1 MAAGRTGDSLCGSE
15 HYTDSGI
22 HHADSNQLEDD
33 HRLIHDEREHRH
45 LLGIFSYN
53 KYFNIENR
61 LDRRKILESKGK

>member
-45 LLGIFSYN
+45 LLGIFSLKRLYFKFEN
-53 KYFNIENR
+53 KF
-61 LDRRKILESKGK
+61 KINFVSKGK

>member
-45 LLGIFSYN
+45 LLGIFPTT
-53 KYFNIENR
+53 NISI
-61 LDRRKILESKGK
+61 LKIDLRKILESKGK

>member
-45 LLGIFSYN
+45 LLGIFFP
-53 KYFNIENR
+53 KPNISI
-61 LDRRKILESKGK
+61 LKIDLRRILERKGK